1 MYDLEEDIIDSI
13 KTLILPEIRKL
24 QDGVNGICVSQDAL
38 EKKIISTNVLGN
50 SRRIDETNKRI
61 DGTNKRID
69 LIYVEIGNI
78 KKEMERLK
86 REDSITSDILHR
98 MEILEE
104 KVLLQR

>member
-38 EKKIISTNVLGN
+38 EKKIISTNVLSN
-50 SRRIDETNKRI
+50 SRRIDEA
-61 DGTNKRID
+61 NKRID

-86 REDSITSDILHR
+86 REDAVTADILHR
-98 MEILEE
+98 MEVLEE
-104 KVLLQR
+104 KVLLKQ